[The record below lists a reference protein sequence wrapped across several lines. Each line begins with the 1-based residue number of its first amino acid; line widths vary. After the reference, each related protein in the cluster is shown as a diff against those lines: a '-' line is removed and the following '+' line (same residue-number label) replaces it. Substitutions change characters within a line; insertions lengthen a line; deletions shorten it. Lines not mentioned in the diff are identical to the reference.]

1 MFFIKVKPLNQP
13 FLNRIEI
20 FNECCLLCSTYF
32 LFLFT
37 DFVPSPTTRYTLGW
51 AFIGLQ
57 IANIGVNWLCL
68 LYKVVSALR
77 VVFLKAYYKWK
88 AKRAEKAK
96 KAAIE
101 VKEEKKEDIFIESV
115 EDN

>member
-1 MFFIKVKPLNQP
+1 M
-13 FLNRIEI
+13 EI
-20 FNECCLLCSTYF
+20 FNEFCLLLSTYF

-68 LYKVVSALR
+68 LYKVLSGVR
-77 VVFLKAYYKWK
+77 VAFLKAYYKW
-88 AKRAEKAK
+88 RAGRIQKAK
-96 KAAIE
+96 KEAIT
-101 VKEEKKEDIFIESV
+101 K
-115 EDN
+115 